1 MSIYPLQEVLNRWAR
16 DELSIL
22 QAIGQILQHL
32 VRQEKEIEDLRQQV
46 ARLAQRVR
54 QLGGA

>member
-1 MSIYPLQEVLNRWAR
+1 MKMYSTEDLLNRWAR

-32 VRQEKEIEDLRQQV
+32 VRLDQEIATLKK
-46 ARLAQRVR
+46 QRSK
-54 QLGGA
+54 GAESAGK

>member
-1 MSIYPLQEVLNRWAR
+1 
-16 DELSIL
+16 
-22 QAIGQILQHL
+22 LQHL

>member
-1 MSIYPLQEVLNRWAR
+1 MATYSITDLLNMWAR
-16 DELSIL
+16 GELSIL
-22 QAIGQILQHL
+22 QAIGHILQHL